1 MQKEEL
7 SNASKETY
15 FNKIL
20 LFIFFY
26 VQFCYAQIANQIFVN
41 IFFYNLLFGNDMKS
55 SCPDV
60 HNTRGHKNVYN
71 T

>member
-15 FNKIL
+15 CYKIL
-20 LFIFFY
+20 LFIFSY

-41 IFFYNLLFGNDMKS
+41 IFFLQFAFWQ
-55 SCPDV
+55 
-60 HNTRGHKNVYN
+60 
-71 T
+71 